1 MPKRDEDS
9 DETLG
14 AYDVES
20 HEIPAPVGEDEEILA
35 QLIALLATTDVH
47 ICRGAGRRAHR
58 LILPAGGEI
67 GELRAHLRT
76 TLERALRG

>member
-1 MPKRDEDS
+1 MPTRDEDS

-20 HEIPAPVGEDEEILA
+20 HAMPSTTEDEEIVA
-35 QLIALLATTDVH
+35 QLLALLATTDVH

-76 TLERALRG
+76 TLERALRD